1 MSKGTSIIGFILSF
15 IAGAILM
22 WGIEKGSGG
31 SSTHA
36 ANATEEGSASGERS
50 GSADGGAKFT
60 GKPKSNAVKVEFYV
74 MSKCPFGTQV
84 EDAMKDVVAKF
95 GDDIDFKVDFIGKN
109 NGGEFQ
115 SLHGPTEVMGDI
127 YQTCAQKYA
136 QPLWYDAMLCQ
147 NKEMQ
152 KVDSNWEQ
160 CAGEAGIKPDV
171 IQKVKECAQGQE
183 GKDLLTASFAKAE
196 ARKAGGSPTIYIG
209 EQQYQGGRKP
219 ADFMKGICNAFQGT
233 KPAACSDIPETP
245 KVNVTILGDKRCAE
259 CNTAGIERAMNQ
271 RLGAPVITTLD
282 ISDPAGKKLFA
293 QFAGIKL
300 PAAVFDKTLEADAQ
314 GMQAFNGAKQMGDY
328 RVLVAGD
335 WNPVCAD
342 EGGCSIA
349 ECKETIGCREEI
361 PNKLD
366 VFVMSQC
373 PFGVKGLDAMQEV
386 LANFRENK
394 VNIDFQIHYI
404 GDGEAAKGFS
414 ANAKG
419 TDGGLSSMHGPE
431 EVKENVRELC
441 AMKQQPKDL
450 KFMEYIWCRDKNIKD
465 TAGWAS
471 CTGEKLGFDTDE
483 MTKCSE
489 GDEGKKLLEASYAV
503 SKNLGIGSSP
513 TWLANNK
520 FKFSGVDPETIK
532 SNFCKYNKVAGCEK
546 TLSGPPPRPA
556 GNNAPAPGC
565 GG

>member
-1 MSKGTSIIGFILSF
+1 
-15 IAGAILM
+15 M

-31 SSTHA
+31 SSHGASATH
-36 ANATEEGSASGERS
+36 EGASEGGTVA
-50 GSADGGAKFT
+50 GSADGGAKFS
-60 GKPKSNAVKVEFYV
+60 GKAKPGAVKVEFYV
-74 MSKCPFGTQV
+74 MSKCPFGVQV
-84 EDAMKDVVAKF
+84 ENGMKDVVAKF
-95 GDDIDFKVDFIGKN
+95 GDDIDFKVDFIGRN

-127 YQTCAQKYA
+127 YQACSMKYS
-136 QPLWYDAMLCQ
+136 PSGWFDAMLCQ
-147 NKEMQ
+147 NKSVQ
-152 KVDSNWEQ
+152 NVDTNWEQ
-160 CAGEAGIKPDV
+160 CAGEVGIKQDV
-171 IQKVKECAQGQE
+171 IAKVTACAQGQE
-183 GKDLLTASFAKAE
+183 GKDLLTESFGRAT
-196 ARKAGGSPTIYIG
+196 ARNAGGSPTIYIG
-209 EQQYQGGRKP
+209 DKQYQGGRQAP
-219 ADFMKGICNAFQGT
+219 DFMKAICAAYQGN
-233 KPAACSDIPETP
+233 KPAACNDIPESP

-282 ISDPAGKKLFA
+282 VNDAQGKALFA
-293 QFAGIKL
+293 KFSGQGVKL
-300 PAAVFDKTLEADAQ
+300 PAAIFDKTLEADAQ

-335 WNPVCAD
+335 WNPACAD
-342 EGGCSIA
+342 DGGCSLA

-373 PFGVKGLDAMQEV
+373 PFGVKGLDAMKEV
-386 LANFRENK
+386 IDNFKANK
-394 VNIDFQIHYI
+394 VNIDFNIHYI
-404 GDGEAAKGFS
+404 GDGTADKGIS
-414 ANAKG
+414 ANKG
-419 TDGGLSSMHGPE
+419 QDGGLSSMHGPE
-431 EVKENVRELC
+431 ETKEDIRELC
-441 AMKQQPKDL
+441 AINQAGKDL
-450 KFMEYIWCRDKNIKD
+450 KFMDYIWCRDKNIKD

-471 CTGEKLGFDTDE
+471 CTGGETGFDTDA

-489 GDEGKKLLEASYAV
+489 GDEGKKLLEASFAY

-520 FKFSGVDPETIK
+520 FKFSGIDAETIK
-532 SNFCKYNKVAGCEK
+532 SNFCAHNKVAGCEK

-556 GNNAPAPGC
+556 GNAAPAPGC